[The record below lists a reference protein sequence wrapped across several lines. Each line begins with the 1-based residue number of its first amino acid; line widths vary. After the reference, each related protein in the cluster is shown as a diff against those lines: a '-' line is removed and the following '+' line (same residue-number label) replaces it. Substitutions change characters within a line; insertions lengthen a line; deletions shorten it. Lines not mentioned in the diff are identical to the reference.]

1 MNYLIIVLL
10 SLIQGATEFL
20 PISSSG
26 HLVLLYRIF
35 GIENNTILLSVILHL
50 ATLLSVI
57 VFYRKELWA
66 LLKKPFSKPALNLAI
81 SSAFTLVIA
90 LILMPLIE
98 DSFSGN
104 SLPYFFLLTA
114 IILFVSEN
122 IDILFP
128 KRKVMLSDKN
138 TAVNKSKLPYFKQ
151 NPNFFANLPNLK
163 QAIGMGIMQGFAT
176 FPGISRSGSTIA
188 TGLLLGAK
196 KEGSANYSFLMS
208 LPIILGSLILEIIK
222 YYKAPTPLAFN
233 FLELTLG
240 FIVTFVVGLLCIKL
254 MLKFVK
260 SQKLT
265 IFAFYLLILSLFLI
279 INDKVL
285 FWF

>member
-1 MNYLIIVLL
+1 MKYLIIIIL

-26 HLVLLYRIF
+26 HLVLFYRIF

-50 ATLLSVI
+50 ATLLSVV
-57 VFYRKELWA
+57 VFYRYELLA
-66 LLKKPFSKPALNLAI
+66 LIKKPFSKPTLYLLI
-81 SSAFTLVIA
+81 SSVFTFIIA

-98 DSFSGN
+98 NSFTGN
-104 SLPYFFLLTA
+104 SLPYFFILTS
-114 IILFVSEN
+114 IILFLSEN
-122 IDILFP
+122 MDLIF
-128 KRKVMLSDKN
+128 KRKNIPFEANNPNLKN
-138 TAVNKSKLPYFKQ
+138 LPFCRQ
-151 NPNFFANLPNLK
+151 NPTFFETLPNLK
-163 QAIGMGIMQGFAT
+163 QSIGMGIMQGFAT

-188 TGLLLGAK
+188 TGLILGAK

-208 LPIILGSLILEIIK
+208 LPIILGSLILEILK
-222 YYKAPTPLAFN
+222 YFQNPTPLAFN
-233 FLELTLG
+233 FLELGLG
-240 FIVTFVVGLLCIKL
+240 FIVAFVVGLLCIKL
-254 MLKFVK
+254 MIKFVK

-285 FWF
+285 LWF